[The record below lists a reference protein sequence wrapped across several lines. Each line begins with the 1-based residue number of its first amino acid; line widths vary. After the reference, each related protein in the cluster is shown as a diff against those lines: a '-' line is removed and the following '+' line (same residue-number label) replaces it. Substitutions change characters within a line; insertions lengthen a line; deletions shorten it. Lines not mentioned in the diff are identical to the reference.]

1 MHGVRM
7 KLAEAL
13 ILRADTQKNL
23 AQIRARLV
31 ANAKVQEGD
40 SPAESPTFLLAELDE
55 KTVQLEA
62 LIKQIN
68 KTNAL
73 TVIDGK
79 SLADML
85 VERDVLITKVA
96 TLREF
101 AKEAAD
107 KLDRYSTKEI
117 KVLST
122 VNVAEM
128 QRNIDALSKVVREM
142 DTRIQGLNWTTEIL

>member
-1 MHGVRM
+1 M

-13 ILRADTQKNL
+13 ILRADTQKL
-23 AQIRARLV
+23 MAQIRVRLM

-40 SPAESPTFLLAELDE
+40 SPAESPAFLLAELDE
-55 KTVQLEA
+55 KTLQLEG
-62 LIKQIN
+62 LVKQIN

-73 TVIDGK
+73 TLVDGK

-101 AKEAAD
+101 VTEASD

-122 VNVAEM
+122 VNVSEM
-128 QRNIDALSKVVREM
+128 QKSIDLLSKTIREM
-142 DTRIQGLNWTTEIL
+142 DTRIQGLNWTTEVL

>member
-1 MHGVRM
+1 M
-7 KLAEAL
+7 
-13 ILRADTQKNL
+13 
-23 AQIRARLV
+23 
-31 ANAKVQEGD
+31 QEGD
-40 SPAESPTFLLAELDE
+40 SSAESPTFLLAELDE

-128 QRNIDALSKVVREM
+128 QKNIDALSKEVREM
-142 DTRIQGLNWTTEIL
+142 DTRIQGLNWTTETI